1 MERTTEMKKVFIL
14 TGASGNIGS
23 NVCRILHNRGENI
36 RTLVLPGDYA
46 VADLPCGVEKIQG
59 NLLDT
64 RALEELFNLE
74 ANIKIFVIHMAAVV
88 TTAPHFD
95 PEIYDINVN
104 GTKKLLN
111 VCRKKNIEKFVYV
124 SSTSAIPEQP
134 KGTIQK
140 EISFFSPENVLGFY
154 AKTKA
159 EATQAVLDAAEEGL
173 NASVVFP
180 TATCG
185 PKDIKIGF
193 LTQAMIDCANRKL
206 AAGIVGSFDIV
217 DVRDVANGIIL
228 CAEKGMAGESYI
240 LSGHLLDLRE
250 LFHQVHLHTGT
261 KEIKIMLPFRFMKM
275 LLPLFWIYYKL
286 TKNKAVFTSDSLY
299 NMIRNNEYSNEKAER
314 ELGYRTRPASETIK
328 DTLIW
333 LQEIGEI

>member
-1 MERTTEMKKVFIL
+1 
-14 TGASGNIGS
+14 
-23 NVCRILHNRGENI
+23 
-36 RTLVLPGDYA
+36 
-46 VADLPCGVEKIQG
+46 
-59 NLLDT
+59 
-64 RALEELFNLE
+64 
-74 ANIKIFVIHMAAVV
+74 MAAVV

-140 EISFFSPENVLGFY
+140 EISFFSSENVLGFY